1 MLQVN
6 ELAQGATMFLDYCIS
21 NLLPTE
27 EKVMKGI
34 AATLQEK
41 CMVTSMSS
49 LWSVHVLS

>member
-1 MLQVN
+1 M
-6 ELAQGATMFLDYCIS
+6 LAQGAIMFLDYCIS
-21 NLLPTE
+21 NLLPTEE

-41 CMVTSMSS
+41 CMVTSVSS